1 MIHAQINR
9 CLRLNRRVRRAMQR
23 PGQPLLRRIIQQRR
37 PEREARRAAAGLAP
51 AAAGRAVVVRRA
63 RRRELVGG
71 VGRAAGALLRVLA
84 GEALERGEH
93 ADEQRVQGD
102 EAGADDDDVELDG
115 GPEGRDGVVV
125 RGVVGDG
132 EEVEV
137 VEADDAGY
145 AAAGVGWVRWGG
157 GDGGKG
163 VWDLQAA
170 ECEGEC

>member
-1 MIHAQINR
+1 M
-9 CLRLNRRVRRAMQR
+9 
-23 PGQPLLRRIIQQRR
+23 
-37 PEREARRAAAGLAP
+37 
-51 AAAGRAVVVRRA
+51 
-63 RRRELVGG
+63 
-71 VGRAAGALLRVLA
+71 
-84 GEALERGEH
+84 
-93 ADEQRVQGD
+93 QGD

-157 GDGGKG
+157 DDGGKG